1 MGSSESE
8 GAMGG
13 DFVPAEVTLFQDAFS
28 HFDKTNSG
36 MIPTKMLGQ
45 LLRFVGENP
54 SDAEVQDLMNEVDMG
69 SIGNFNFPNFLN
81 MMLRKVDEINAEEE
95 IREAFKV
102 FDSNGDGFINRQE
115 LGYVMENLGEKME
128 KEEIECLINEIDID
142 GDGQINYEEF
152 YTMMCTK

>member
-1 MGSSESE
+1 
-8 GAMGG
+8 
-13 DFVPAEVTLFQDAFS
+13 
-28 HFDKTNSG
+28 
-36 MIPTKMLGQ
+36 
-45 LLRFVGENP
+45 
-54 SDAEVQDLMNEVDMG
+54 MNEVDMG

-128 KEEIECLINEIDID
+128 KEEIECLIRTETDSLTDRNLDTSWRIW
-142 GDGQINYEEF
+142 
-152 YTMMCTK
+152 

>member
-1 MGSSESE
+1 MAQLTTARHICPRSLSSTLE

-54 SDAEVQDLMNEVDMG
+54 SDAEVQVG
-69 SIGNFNFPNFLN
+69 
-81 MMLRKVDEINAEEE
+81 
-95 IREAFKV
+95 
-102 FDSNGDGFINRQE
+102 
-115 LGYVMENLGEKME
+115 
-128 KEEIECLINEIDID
+128 
-142 GDGQINYEEF
+142 
-152 YTMMCTK
+152 